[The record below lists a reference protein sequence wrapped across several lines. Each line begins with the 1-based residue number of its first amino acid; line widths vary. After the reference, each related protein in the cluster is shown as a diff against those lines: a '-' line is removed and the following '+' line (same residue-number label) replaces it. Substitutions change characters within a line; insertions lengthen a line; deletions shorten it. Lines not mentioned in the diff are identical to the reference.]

1 MHTNN
6 VRSSPLFS
14 CFPDCFVFHCA
25 FITTCQLII
34 HSFPFMQ
41 WMKDKCVWSHCILLH
56 CIRDIDLHVHPNLL
70 CSSKLNI
77 PWYLGWIGKLTDV
90 IQFGRIGPHTLILS
104 LIEDVHNKRIWRVTL
119 WQQKK
124 PNVKTQQNTLHHS
137 FIFHTILGKDRV
149 PLSADNGTK
158 RTK

>member
-6 VRSSPLFS
+6 VLSSPLFS

-56 CIRDIDLHVHPNLL
+56 CIRDIDFVLIQTRSVLL
-70 CSSKLNI
+70 KLNI

-104 LIEDVHNKRIWRVTL
+104 LIGSR
-119 WQQKK
+119 
-124 PNVKTQQNTLHHS
+124 TQQEHLMCGT
-137 FIFHTILGKDRV
+137 V
-149 PLSADNGTK
+149 AAEETK
-158 RTK
+158 RQNTAKHPPSLTHFPRKGPGSTISQ